1 MDIQIKTFFISKV
14 EMFQGLVMS
23 TYCVFCSFQIQ
34 SAQNCVLQG
43 PEGGFDRDNLYAALI
58 VSHVLMDMCQRNQV
72 MIGTFALVVIW
83 LN

>member
-34 SAQNCVLQG
+34 SAQKCVLQG
-43 PEGGFDRDNLYAALI
+43 PGRDLSQDNPCAALI
-58 VSHVLMDMCQRNQV
+58 ASHVRMDMCQRNQV
-72 MIGTFALVVIW
+72 EMATFS
-83 LN
+83 